1 MAVRNDSVKNPLTKQ
16 PTCKDFVQFFVIK
29 PNICTIKSC
38 TLLLSVYNILSPH
51 ALRPKLYHFS
61 IIFSD
66 EPQKKASAPT
76 YPTPS
81 TTWTGEV
88 RGQPAPR
95 PNLDPSSS
103 ASPKSALKKTKNEL
117 QVKMKL

>member
-1 MAVRNDSVKNPLTKQ
+1 M
-16 PTCKDFVQFFVIK
+16 
-29 PNICTIKSC
+29 
-38 TLLLSVYNILSPH
+38 H
-51 ALRPKLYHFS
+51 KLYHFS
-61 IIFSD
+61 FSD

-95 PNLDPSSS
+95 PNLDPSS
-103 ASPKSALKKTKNEL
+103 ASPKSVLKKTKNEL
-117 QVKMKL
+117 QVEKENV

>member
-1 MAVRNDSVKNPLTKQ
+1 MYFAFVRIQYFIPSCIN
-16 PTCKDFVQFFVIK
+16 FF
-29 PNICTIKSC
+29 
-38 TLLLSVYNILSPH
+38 LSFFFP
-51 ALRPKLYHFS
+51 
-61 IIFSD
+61 FSD

-117 QVKMKL
+117 QVENENV

>member
-1 MAVRNDSVKNPLTKQ
+1 MYFAFVRIQ
-16 PTCKDFVQFFVIK
+16 YFI
-29 PNICTIKSC
+29 PN
-38 TLLLSVYNILSPH
+38 
-51 ALRPKLYHFS
+51 ALGHKLYHFS
-61 IIFSD
+61 FSD

-103 ASPKSALKKTKNEL
+103 ASPKSAMKKTKNEL
-117 QVKMKL
+117 QVEDENVQFIICLFGKRCSIFIAILATYCREC